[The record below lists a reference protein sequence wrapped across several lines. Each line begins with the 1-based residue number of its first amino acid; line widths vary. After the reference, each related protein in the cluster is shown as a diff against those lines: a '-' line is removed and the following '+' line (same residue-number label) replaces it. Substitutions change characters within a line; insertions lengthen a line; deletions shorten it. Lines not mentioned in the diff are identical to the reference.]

1 MIEIVLDTETTGLS
15 VKDGHR
21 IVEIGCVELVN
32 RMPTKNIFHCYLNP
46 ERKFSEDAFKIHGYS
61 DEFLANKTKFIEIA
75 DKFLNFISDK
85 NLVIH
90 NASFDLAHIN
100 NELKIIG
107 KKPLSNS
114 RIVDTLE
121 IAREKF
127 PGSQISLDA
136 LCKKFRIDSSKREKH
151 SAVKDCELLA
161 KVYVNLMDEK
171 EPSLDFSGDKI
182 LKYAKQKQNVII
194 KYSKKIVKP
203 TAEEIKLHKDFL
215 KKELKKN
222 YFN

>member
-21 IVEIGCVELVN
+21 IVEIACVELVN

-46 ERKFSEDAFKIHGYS
+46 ERKISEDAFKIHGYS

-75 DKFLNFISDK
+75 DKFLNFIGDK

>member
-46 ERKFSEDAFKIHGYS
+46 ERKISEDAFKIHGYS
-61 DEFLANKTKFIEIA
+61 DEFLANKTKFIEIV
-75 DKFLNFISDK
+75 DKFLNFLGDK

>member
-21 IVEIGCVELVN
+21 IVEIGCVELAN
-32 RMPTKNIFHCYLNP
+32 RIPTKNIFHCYLNP
-46 ERKFSEDAFKIHGYS
+46 ERKISEDAFKIHGYS
-61 DEFLANKTKFIEIA
+61 DEFLANKTKFIEIV
-75 DKFLNFISDK
+75 DKFLNFLGDK

-121 IAREKF
+121 IARGKF

>member
-32 RMPTKNIFHCYLNP
+32 RIPTKNIFHCYLNP
-46 ERKFSEDAFKIHGYS
+46 ERKISEDAFKIHGYS

-75 DKFLNFISDK
+75 DKFLNFIGDK

-90 NASFDLAHIN
+90 NASFDLGHIN

-107 KKPLSNS
+107 KKPLSDS

-171 EPSLDFSGDKI
+171 EPSLDFSGDKV

-194 KYSKKIVKP
+194 KYSKKTVKP
-203 TAEEIKLHKDFL
+203 TTEEIKLHKDFL

>member
-32 RMPTKNIFHCYLNP
+32 RIPTKNIFHCYLNP
-46 ERKFSEDAFKIHGYS
+46 ERKISEDAFKIHGYS

-75 DKFLNFISDK
+75 DKFLNFIGDK

-90 NASFDLAHIN
+90 NASFDLSHIN
-100 NELKIIG
+100 NELQIIG

-161 KVYVNLMDEK
+161 KVYVNLIDEK
-171 EPSLDFSGDKI
+171 EPSLDFSGDQI

-203 TAEEIKLHKDFL
+203 TYDIVKYCLFK
-215 KKELKKN
+215 
-222 YFN
+222 

>member
-1 MIEIVLDTETTGLS
+1 MIEIILDTETTGLS

-21 IVEIGCVELVN
+21 IVEIGCVEMAN
-32 RMPTKNIFHCYLNP
+32 RIPTKNIFHCYLNP
-46 ERKFSEDAFKIHGYS
+46 ERKISEDAFKIHGYS
-61 DEFLANKTKFIEIA
+61 DEFLANKTKFIEIV
-75 DKFLNFISDK
+75 DKFLNFLGDK

-100 NELKIIG
+100 NELQIIG

-136 LCKKFRIDSSKREKH
+136 LCKKFRIDYSKRQKH
-151 SAVKDCELLA
+151 NALVDCELLS
-161 KVYVNLMDEK
+161 KVYINLIDQK
-171 EPSLDFSGDKI
+171 EPTLDFLIQNDVEF
-182 LKYAKQKQNVII
+182 LKKKDAKFI
-194 KYSKKIVKP
+194 KFSKKIIQP
-203 TAEEIKLHKDFL
+203 TSEEKQLHDKFL
-215 KKELKKN
+215 KNELKKN
-222 YFN
+222 FF

>member
-21 IVEIGCVELVN
+21 IVEIGCVELLN
-32 RMPTKNIFHCYLNP
+32 RVPTKNIFHCYLNP
-46 ERKFSEDAFKIHGYS
+46 ERKVSENAFKIHGYS
-61 DEFLANKTKFIEIA
+61 DEFLVNQIKFIEIA
-75 DKFLNFISDK
+75 DKFLNFIGDK
-85 NLVIH
+85 NLIIH
-90 NASFDLAHIN
+90 NASFDLSHLN
-100 NELKIIG
+100 NELQIIG
-107 KKPLSNS
+107 KKSINIS
-114 RIVDTLE
+114 RVVDTLE

-136 LCKKFRIDSSKREKH
+136 LCKKFRIDNSKREKH
-151 SAVKDCELLA
+151 SAIADCELLS
-161 KVYVNLMDEK
+161 KVYVNLIGEK
-171 EPSLDFSGDKI
+171 EPLLDLFNNEISKDNEKK
-182 LKYAKQKQNVII
+182 KYVTI

-203 TAEEIKLHKDFL
+203 TVEEIKLHNVFL

>member
-46 ERKFSEDAFKIHGYS
+46 ERKISEDAFKIHGYS

-75 DKFLNFISDK
+75 DKFLNFIGDK

-90 NASFDLAHIN
+90 NASFDLGHIN

-151 SAVKDCELLA
+151 SAIVDCELLS
-161 KVYVNLMDEK
+161 KVYINLIDQK
-171 EPSLDFSGDKI
+171 EPSLNFLVQNEIENMKKI
-182 LKYAKQKQNVII
+182 NTKFT
-194 KYSKKIVKP
+194 KYSKKIIKP
-203 TAEEIKLHKDFL
+203 TFEEIQLHKNFL

-222 YFN
+222 FFN

>member
-1 MIEIVLDTETTGLS
+1 V
-15 VKDGHR
+15 
-21 IVEIGCVELVN
+21 
-32 RMPTKNIFHCYLNP
+32 PTKNIFHCYLNP
-46 ERKFSEDAFKIHGYS
+46 ERKISEEALKIHGYS
-61 DEFLANKTKFIEIA
+61 DEFLENKVKFIEIA
-75 DKFLNFISDK
+75 DKFLNFIGDK
-85 NLVIH
+85 NLIIH
-90 NASFDLAHIN
+90 NASFDLSHLN
-100 NELKIIG
+100 NELQIIG
-107 KKPLSNS
+107 KKSINIS
-114 RIVDTLE
+114 RVVDTLE

>member
-46 ERKFSEDAFKIHGYS
+46 ERKISEDAFKIHGYS

-75 DKFLNFISDK
+75 DKFLNFIGDK

>member
-21 IVEIGCVELVN
+21 IVEIGCVELLN
-32 RMPTKNIFHCYLNP
+32 RIPTKNIFHCYLNP
-46 ERKFSEDAFKIHGYS
+46 ERKISEDAFKIHGYS

-75 DKFLNFISDK
+75 DKFLNFIGDK

>member
-32 RMPTKNIFHCYLNP
+32 RIPTKNIFHCYLNP
-46 ERKFSEDAFKIHGYS
+46 ERKISEDAFKIHGYS

-75 DKFLNFISDK
+75 GKFLNFIGDK

-161 KVYVNLMDEK
+161 KVYVNLIDEK
-171 EPSLDFSGDKI
+171 EPSLDFSNDKI

>member
-32 RMPTKNIFHCYLNP
+32 RIPTKNIFHCYLNP
-46 ERKFSEDAFKIHGYS
+46 ERKISEDAFKIHGYS
-61 DEFLANKTKFIEIA
+61 DEFLANKTKFIEIV
-75 DKFLNFISDK
+75 DKFLNFLGDK

-90 NASFDLAHIN
+90 NASFDLGHIN

-215 KKELKKN
+215 KKDLKKN